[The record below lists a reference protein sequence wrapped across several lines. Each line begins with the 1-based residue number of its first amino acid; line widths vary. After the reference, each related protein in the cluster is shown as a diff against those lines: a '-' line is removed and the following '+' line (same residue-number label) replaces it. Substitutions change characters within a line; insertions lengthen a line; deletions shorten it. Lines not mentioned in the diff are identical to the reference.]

1 MIIFLNNKCNTLI
14 LNYINILHRKTIQSS
29 VILEVQKQYHS
40 EFVKSVKQESKV
52 KTAITA
58 KST

>member
-14 LNYINILHRKTIQSS
+14 LNYINILHRKTIQPS

-40 EFVKSVKQESKV
+40 EFVKSVKQESSKN
-52 KTAITA
+52 
-58 KST
+58 SHFC